1 MLEVVTEVTYYAQGC
16 AQLVLFSAGSAL
28 TLAMPYTYAKK
39 ERRVHIFRQI
49 GGYKGGHWG

>member
-39 ERRVHIFRQI
+39 ERRVHIFL
-49 GGYKGGHWG
+49 K

>member
-28 TLAMPYTYAKK
+28 TLAMPYTYAK
-39 ERRVHIFRQI
+39 RREGSIFFFNRGIQR
-49 GGYKGGHWG
+49 GT